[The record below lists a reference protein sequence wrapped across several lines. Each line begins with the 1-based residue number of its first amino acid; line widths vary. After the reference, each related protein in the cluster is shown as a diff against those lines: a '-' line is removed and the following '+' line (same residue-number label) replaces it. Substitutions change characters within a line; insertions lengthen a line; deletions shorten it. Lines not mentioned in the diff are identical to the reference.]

1 MLKTILALVLLAF
14 AACSAAQTSAWPD
27 KPVTLVV
34 PYPAGAGVDPV
45 ARLVGK
51 HLSEL
56 WGQPVV
62 VSNKAGGSGSIGA
75 AFVARS
81 NPDGLTVMMSA
92 TAEVVINQFIM
103 MNMQYDPEKD
113 LRPVTLAVRLP
124 FVLLAN
130 PKQPYA
136 TAAELVAFARQNP
149 DKVTYASSGQGTP
162 QHLAAVLFEQLAGV
176 RMRHVPYKGVA
187 PSITALIAGE
197 VDIGFA
203 GLPAGLPHVRAGNV
217 RALGLSSPSESPAA
231 PEIPPLAR
239 TPALAGFDL
248 TQWFG
253 IFVAAATPEPIVKK
267 LQLDVAKVL
276 SIPEV
281 SKALEDQGAVPSG
294 MPTAEFEAFVR
305 SEREKFGRIAKGL
318 AIQ

>member
-1 MLKTILALVLLAF
+1 MMMKLLALAMLAF
-14 AACSAAQTSAWPD
+14 SGCVAAQSPVWPD

-103 MNMQYDPEKD
+103 ANMQYDAEKD

-136 TAAELVAFARQNP
+136 TAAELVAFARQHP

-176 RMRHVPYKGVA
+176 RMTHVPYKGVA

-203 GLPAGLPHVRAGNV
+203 GLPAGLPHVRAGKV

-239 TPALAGFDL
+239 TPGLAGFDL

-253 IFVAAATPEPIVKK
+253 IFVPAATPEPIVKK
-267 LQLDVAKVL
+267 LQQDVAKVL
-276 SIPEV
+276 SMPEV
-281 SKALEDQGAVPSG
+281 RKALEDQGAVPSG
-294 MPTAEFEAFVR
+294 MPTAEFEVFVR

-318 AIQ
+318 SIQ

>member
-1 MLKTILALVLLAF
+1 MMMKLLALAMLAF
-14 AACSAAQTSAWPD
+14 SGCVAAESPVWPD

-81 NPDGLTVMMSA
+81 NPDGLTGMMSA

-103 MNMQYDPEKD
+103 VNMQYDPDKD

-136 TAAELVAFARQNP
+136 TAAELVAFARRNP

-176 RMRHVPYKGVA
+176 RMTHVPYKGVA

-217 RALGLSSPSESPAA
+217 RALGLSSPGESPAA
-231 PEIPPLAR
+231 PEIPPLGR
-239 TPALAGFDL
+239 TPGLAGFDL

-253 IFVAAATPEPIVKK
+253 IFVPAATPEPIVKE

-281 SKALEDQGAVPSG
+281 RRALEDQGAVPSG

-318 AIQ
+318 SIQ

>member
-1 MLKTILALVLLAF
+1 MMMKLLALAMLAF
-14 AACSAAQTSAWPD
+14 SGCVAAASPVWPD

-103 MNMQYDPEKD
+103 ANMQYDAEKD

-136 TAAELVAFARQNP
+136 TAAELVAFARQHP

-176 RMRHVPYKGVA
+176 RMTHVPYKGVA

-203 GLPAGLPHVRAGNV
+203 GLPAGLPHVRAGKV

-239 TPALAGFDL
+239 TPGLAGFDL

-253 IFVAAATPEPIVKK
+253 IFVPAATPEPIVKK
-267 LQLDVAKVL
+267 LQQDVAKVL
-276 SIPEV
+276 SMPEV
-281 SKALEDQGAVPSG
+281 RKALEDQGAVPSG
-294 MPTAEFEAFVR
+294 MPTAEFEVFVR

-318 AIQ
+318 SIQ

>member
-1 MLKTILALVLLAF
+1 MIMKLLALVILAF
-14 AACSAAQTSAWPD
+14 SGCAAAQSPAWPD

-81 NPDGLTVMMSA
+81 APDGLTIMMSA

-103 MNMQYDPEKD
+103 TTMQYDPEKD

-124 FVLLAN
+124 FVLVAN
-130 PKQPYA
+130 PKQPYT

-176 RMRHVPYKGVA
+176 RMTHVPYKGVA

-197 VDIGFA
+197 VDVGFA
-203 GLPAGLPHVRAGNV
+203 GLPAALPHVRAGNL
-217 RALGLSSPSESPAA
+217 RALGLSSLGESPAA
-231 PEIPPLAR
+231 PEIPPLGH
-239 TPALAGFDL
+239 TPGLAGFDL

-253 IFVAAATPEPIVKK
+253 IFVPAATPEPIVKK
-267 LQLDVAKVL
+267 LQLDVAQVL
-276 SIPEV
+276 SIPELR
-281 SKALEDQGAVPSG
+281 KALEDQGAAPSG

-318 AIQ
+318 SIQ

>member
-1 MLKTILALVLLAF
+1 MMMKLLALAMLAF
-14 AACSAAQTSAWPD
+14 SGCVAAQSPVWPD

-103 MNMQYDPEKD
+103 ANMQYDAEKD

-136 TAAELVAFARQNP
+136 TAAELVAFARQHP

-176 RMRHVPYKGVA
+176 RMTPVPYKGVA

-203 GLPAGLPHVRAGNV
+203 GLPAGLPHVRAGKV

-239 TPALAGFDL
+239 TPGLAGFDL

-253 IFVAAATPEPIVKK
+253 IFVPAATPEPIVKK
-267 LQLDVAKVL
+267 LQQDVAKVL
-276 SIPEV
+276 SMPEV
-281 SKALEDQGAVPSG
+281 RKALEDQGAVPSG
-294 MPTAEFEAFVR
+294 MPTAEFEVFVR

-318 AIQ
+318 SIQ

>member
-1 MLKTILALVLLAF
+1 M
-14 AACSAAQTSAWPD
+14 
-27 KPVTLVV
+27 
-34 PYPAGAGVDPV
+34 
-45 ARLVGK
+45 
-51 HLSEL
+51 
-56 WGQPVV
+56 
-62 VSNKAGGSGSIGA
+62 
-75 AFVARS
+75 
-81 NPDGLTVMMSA
+81 
-92 TAEVVINQFIM
+92 
-103 MNMQYDPEKD
+103 
-113 LRPVTLAVRLP
+113 TLAVRLP
-124 FVLLAN
+124 FALVAN

-176 RMRHVPYKGVA
+176 RMTHVPYKGVA
-187 PSITALIAGE
+187 PSITAMIAGE

-203 GLPAGLPHVRAGNV
+203 GLPAALPHVRAGNL
-217 RALGLSSPSESPAA
+217 RALGLSSPGESPAA

-239 TPALAGFDL
+239 TPGLAGFDL

-253 IFVAAATPEPIVKK
+253 IFVPTATPEPIVKK

-281 SKALEDQGAVPSG
+281 RTALEDQGAVPSG

-318 AIQ
+318 PIQ